1 MVLLRFDRAQD
12 EVGKVL
18 SLGDLESRQL
28 IGIVTDRDLAV
39 KVVADARDPK
49 STRVS
54 EVMSTGVSTCR
65 REDDLQQALNLMEQ
79 HQVRRIPVVDE
90 GDRIVGIIAQAD
102 VATRVEAPRETAE
115 LVEEISRSYAAAGA
129 R

>member
-1 MVLLRFDRAQD
+1 MRM
-12 EVGKVL
+12 ENVGPVPVV
-18 SLGDLESRQL
+18 GDLESRQL
-28 IGIVTDRDLAV
+28 IGIITDRDLAI

-65 REDDLQQALNLMEQ
+65 REDDLQQALNLMEE
-79 HQVRRIPVVDE
+79 HQVRRIPIVD
-90 GDRIVGIIAQAD
+90 GGNRIVGIIAQAD
-102 VATRVEAPRETAE
+102 VATRVEAPHETAE
-115 LVEEISRSYAAAGA
+115 LVEEISRSNAAAGA